1 MPKSNFALRMRKALI
16 CQPISRRKFLK
27 TLSAAAT
34 LPLANSNFKFIQSA
48 QSSSTRRRLRDLG
61 ITIGA
66 LPTGKWNA
74 ITDVP
79 GVKVGH
85 CTRLEGNGELIVGR
99 GPIRT
104 GVTVIF
110 PNENIYHENLT
121 AGRFVMNGNGEMTGM
136 GSVDQRGL
144 LQSPIFLTDTSNVG
158 RVMNGALTWFL
169 QTYPEIGDTSAVPVP
184 VVAETFADFLH
195 DMVGRHLND
204 AHVGA
209 AINDAKSGPVQEGAV
224 GGGVGMVCYD
234 FKGGIGTAS
243 RVLPASHGGY
253 TIGVLVQANHGD
265 REQLLI
271 DGVPVGKEIADLQ
284 LVEGKKSKS
293 IILIGATDAPMIPAQ
308 LQRLCKRMAFGLA
321 RTGAISSHGSG
332 DLLLFFSTGVKM
344 KREAM
349 MAEIEIFNDEWIKR
363 AHQATI
369 EAAEEAIL
377 NALCMAETTTGING
391 NTAHAL
397 PIERLPA
404 IMRKYGKKI
413 N

>member
-1 MPKSNFALRMRKALI
+1 MSGH
-16 CQPISRRKFLK
+16 PISRRKFLAQ
-27 TLSAAAT
+27 TASAALTGSFANLAT
-34 LPLANSNFKFIQSA
+34 KISYKKPPTTA
-48 QSSSTRRRLRDLG
+48 RRLRDLG

-85 CTRLEGNGELIVGR
+85 CTRIEGNGELIVGR

-110 PNENIYHENLT
+110 PNDDVFHENVT
-121 AGRFVMNGNGEMTGM
+121 AGRFVMNGNGEMTGL

-144 LQSPIFLTDTSNVG
+144 LQSPIFLTDTSNIG
-158 RVMNGALTWFL
+158 RVMNGAMTWFL
-169 QTYPEIGDTSAVPVP
+169 QTYPEIGDTAPVPVP
-184 VVAETFADFLH
+184 LVAETWAGFLH
-195 DMVGRHLND
+195 DVAGRHLND
-204 AHVGA
+204 QHVLTAIKNAQSGA
-209 AINDAKSGPVQEGAV
+209 VQEGAV

-243 RVLPASHGGY
+243 RVLPERHGGY

-265 REQLLI
+265 REQLMI
-271 DGVPVGKEIADLQ
+271 DGVPAGKEISDLQ

-293 IILIGATDAPMIPAQ
+293 ILLIGATNAPMIPSQ

-321 RTGAISSHGSG
+321 RTGALSSHGSG

-344 KREAM
+344 RREASM
-349 MAEIEIFNDEWIKR
+349 TEIEIFNDEWITR
-363 AHQATI
+363 AHQAAL

-391 NTAHAL
+391 NTAYAL
-397 PIERLPA
+397 PTERLPK
-404 IMRKYGKKI
+404 IMKKYGRK
-413 N
+413 